1 MLDEYIKKQPI
12 ITKLLINSIN
22 NNRIVQA
29 YLFVSNDKSFLMDYS
44 LAFSKRLINSSNNEN
59 INKQIDNNDYPELKI
74 INPIN
79 NIIKKEELS
88 SLQKEF
94 SVKSTLGDRLVY
106 IINGADKL
114 NSSSAN
120 TILKFLEEP
129 SDDIVAILLTDN
141 LSKVL
146 PTIKSRC
153 QVLLLN
159 NDSNENYIDILYK
172 KYKDYKDEEYSYD
185 YFINDLR
192 NIINTIELF
201 ERLNINVFTHYKSDI
216 FDFYKS
222 KEDLC
227 LLFDFMLYFYYE
239 VLNYKLDKNKI
250 TGVIFIDNINE
261 IANNNEIEVIQRKL
275 VLIQEIINKLE
286 TNMNLKLLMDE
297 FIIKY
302 SEVK

>member
-172 KYKDYKDEEYSYD
+172 KYKDYKHEEYSYD

>member
-286 TNMNLKLLMDE
+286 TNMNLKLLVDE

>member
-159 NDSNENYIDILYK
+159 NDSTENYIDILYK

-216 FDFYKS
+216 FDF
-222 KEDLC
+222 
-227 LLFDFMLYFYYE
+227 
-239 VLNYKLDKNKI
+239 
-250 TGVIFIDNINE
+250 
-261 IANNNEIEVIQRKL
+261 
-275 VLIQEIINKLE
+275 
-286 TNMNLKLLMDE
+286 
-297 FIIKY
+297 
-302 SEVK
+302 

>member
-1 MLDEYIKKQPI
+1 MLEEYIKKQPI

-29 YLFVSNDKSFLMDYS
+29 YLFVSNDKSFLMEYS
-44 LAFSKRLINSSNNEN
+44 IAFSKKIINSSNDEK
-59 INKQIDNNDYPELKI
+59 INKQIDNNEYPELKI
-74 INPIN
+74 INPVN
-79 NIIKKEELS
+79 NLIKKEELS

-114 NSSSAN
+114 NSASAN

-159 NDSNENYIDILYK
+159 NDTTENYIDILYK
-172 KYKDYKDEEYSYD
+172 KYKQYKDDDYSFD
-185 YFINDLR
+185 NFQEDLKG
-192 NIINTIELF
+192 IIKTIELF
-201 ERLNINVFTHYKSDI
+201 EKLNINVFSHFKTDI
-216 FDFYKS
+216 FDIYKT

-227 LLFDFMLYFYYE
+227 LLFDYMLYFYYE

-261 IANNNEIEVIQRKL
+261 IANNNEVEVIQRKL
-275 VLIQEIINKLE
+275 VLIQEVISKLE